1 MKVLVVF
8 GTRPEAI
15 KMCPI
20 VKELKR
26 HNEIDV
32 IVCTTGQHREMLI
45 PILELFQIVPQYDLH
60 IMKKNQT
67 LFDVTEAVLANIKQ
81 VLLNEMP
88 TIVMVHGDTT
98 SAFAT
103 AMACFYM
110 EIPICHVEAGLRTY
124 NHYSP
129 YPEEF
134 NRQAIDSI
142 TDIFFAPTESAR
154 ANLLREGKKEKD
166 IYVTGNTVIDAL
178 KTTIYSGYS
187 HDVLEWAEN
196 SRLLLLTAH
205 RRENIGVSMYDIFD
219 AISEIVNEFEDVK
232 VVYPVHLNPK
242 VQEIAKEIFGNLG
255 KIKLI
260 EPLGV
265 IDFHNIMN
273 SSYLIV
279 TDSGG
284 IQEEAPALGIPV
296 LVIRNT
302 TERPEGIIAGTA
314 RLVGTRKESIKEGII
329 ELLSNKEV
337 YQKMA
342 QARSPYGD
350 GQASERIVQILL
362 DRWR

>member
-1 MKVLVVF
+1 M
-8 GTRPEAI
+8 
-15 KMCPI
+15 
-20 VKELKR
+20 
-26 HNEIDV
+26 
-32 IVCTTGQHREMLI
+32 
-45 PILELFQIVPQYDLH
+45 
-60 IMKKNQT
+60 
-67 LFDVTEAVLANIKQ
+67 
-81 VLLNEMP
+81 
-88 TIVMVHGDTT
+88 
-98 SAFAT
+98 
-103 AMACFYM
+103 
-110 EIPICHVEAGLRTY
+110 
-124 NHYSP
+124 
-129 YPEEF
+129 
-134 NRQAIDSI
+134 
-142 TDIFFAPTESAR
+142 
-154 ANLLREGKKEKD
+154 
-166 IYVTGNTVIDAL
+166 
-178 KTTIYSGYS
+178 
-187 HDVLEWAEN
+187 LEWAEN

>member
-166 IYVTGNTVIDAL
+166 
-178 KTTIYSGYS
+178 
-187 HDVLEWAEN
+187 
-196 SRLLLLTAH
+196 
-205 RRENIGVSMYDIFD
+205 
-219 AISEIVNEFEDVK
+219 
-232 VVYPVHLNPK
+232 
-242 VQEIAKEIFGNLG
+242 
-255 KIKLI
+255 
-260 EPLGV
+260 
-265 IDFHNIMN
+265 
-273 SSYLIV
+273 
-279 TDSGG
+279 
-284 IQEEAPALGIPV
+284 
-296 LVIRNT
+296 
-302 TERPEGIIAGTA
+302 
-314 RLVGTRKESIKEGII
+314 
-329 ELLSNKEV
+329 
-337 YQKMA
+337 
-342 QARSPYGD
+342 
-350 GQASERIVQILL
+350 
-362 DRWR
+362 